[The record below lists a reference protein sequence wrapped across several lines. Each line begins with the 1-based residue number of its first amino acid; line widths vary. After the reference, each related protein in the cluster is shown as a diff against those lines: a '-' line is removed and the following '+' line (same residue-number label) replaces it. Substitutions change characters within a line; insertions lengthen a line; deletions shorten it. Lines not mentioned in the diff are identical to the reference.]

1 MLSGMSTVGELVSH
15 VEDDMST
22 VGELVSHVEWHVHC
36 RGIGV
41 TC

>member
-1 MLSGMSTVGELVSH
+1 MNGMFTVGELVSHIDEWHSTVGELVSH
-15 VEDDMST
+15 VE
-22 VGELVSHVEWHVHC
+22 EWHVHC